1 MKKSKITAEEAMLI
15 PAEDPAQALAMRIW
29 KGQSATLSTR
39 ERVERIKR
47 GLAEQGYTDLS
58 AIELPAEN
66 FKRFL

>member
-1 MKKSKITAEEAMLI
+1 MKKAKITAEESMLLT
-15 PAEDPAQALAMRIW
+15 PESPEQALAMRIW
-29 KGQSATLSTR
+29 NGQSVTLSTR

-58 AIELPAEN
+58 VIELPAEN